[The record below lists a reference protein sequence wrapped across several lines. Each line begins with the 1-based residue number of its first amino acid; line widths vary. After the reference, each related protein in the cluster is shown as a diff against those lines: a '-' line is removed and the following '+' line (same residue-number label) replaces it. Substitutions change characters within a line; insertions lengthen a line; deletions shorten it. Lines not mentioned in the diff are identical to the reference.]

1 MANRQIDVNDE
12 NYEAPVLVQ
21 NYIDKF
27 KKAQLSD
34 HSLRQHTKESLDWFR
49 RRVSKDMKHSRY
61 TMLRESG
68 SYKRRTGLEGRATLV
83 GRLFY
88 FAYEAVEAGDRLN
101 NVYDQYPMTFVFN
114 VSESANGDKLMHG
127 LNVHYLTPKEKA
139 VLFVK
144 LSTIRNKKGWTNA
157 TKLKISWD
165 IIKAIVG
172 HKIYEKAVH
181 TYRADRFQSKLIEI
195 HPEHW
200 EIATF
205 LQLSKFVSIDGSA
218 VKQAAIRASH
228 RKR

>member
-1 MANRQIDVNDE
+1 MANRQIDVSDD

-27 KKAQLSD
+27 KAAQLSD
-34 HSLRQHTKESLDWFR
+34 ARLRQHTALSLDWFR
-49 RRVSKDMKHSRY
+49 KRVSKDMKHSRY

-88 FAYEAVEAGDRLN
+88 FAYEAVEAGDKLN
-101 NVYDQYPMTFVFN
+101 NVYDQYPMTYFFN
-114 VSESANGDKLMHG
+114 TSTSNNGDKLIHG
-127 LNVHYLTPKEKA
+127 LNIHYLTPKEKA

-144 LSTIRNKKGWTNA
+144 LLTIRNKKGWTNA

-165 IIKAIVG
+165 IIKSISS
-172 HKIYEKAVH
+172 HNIYEKAVH
-181 TYRADRFQSKLIEI
+181 TYRVDRIQSKLVEI

-205 LQLSKFVSIDGSA
+205 LRLEKWKTLDGKDI
-218 VKQAAIRASH
+218 KQSDIRKAR
-228 RKR
+228 RKM